1 MMFQFQLSFIVLICC
16 YTFILLV
23 NEENKCRLC
32 LFLFCA
38 VWICWFG
45 IKKHNSVCDNCHSG
59 ILQRC
64 VGDQWLTQL
73 NIKTCIFICVVCMWL
88 LWIVISTRGVQKN
101 QFGFGFKNRTVQKY
115 DICSDG
121 FLTETVQ
128 SAIQIKS
135 DTKNLTCI
143 QCAINNVKKYD
154 QNRV

>member
-1 MMFQFQLSFIVLICC
+1 
-16 YTFILLV
+16 
-23 NEENKCRLC
+23 
-32 LFLFCA
+32 
-38 VWICWFG
+38 
-45 IKKHNSVCDNCHSG
+45 
-59 ILQRC
+59 
-64 VGDQWLTQL
+64 
-73 NIKTCIFICVVCMWL
+73 
-88 LWIVISTRGVQKN
+88 VQKN

-128 SAIQIKS
+128 SAIHIKS